1 MLALC
6 GQPYEVGAITAYFN
20 SGPLLPTFTLAQ
32 LGVQAW
38 SVVDV
43 VIEADPVPRI
53 AVPMDDKGTAKY
65 SDIANHVAY
74 SWVLVWRVSNRRPLA
89 GQRRGAVAARQRV
102 PEAGGHHHGVDPAG
116 SGADAGDD
124 RADDR
129 AATEDDHR
137 APWGLGAVLMLRQ
150 QRPHCDTHYGAMQQ
164 VCSGDAG
171 GRGHV

>member
-32 LGVQAW
+32 LGVKEW

-53 AVPMDDKGTAKY
+53 AVPLDHRGCAKY

-74 SWVLVWRVSNRRPLA
+74 SFSVGELRDVEQLTLPLS
-89 GQRRGAVAARQRV
+89 GCLC
-102 PEAGGHHHGVDPAG
+102 GG
-116 SGADAGDD
+116 
-124 RADDR
+124 
-129 AATEDDHR
+129 
-137 APWGLGAVLMLRQ
+137 
-150 QRPHCDTHYGAMQQ
+150 
-164 VCSGDAG
+164 
-171 GRGHV
+171 